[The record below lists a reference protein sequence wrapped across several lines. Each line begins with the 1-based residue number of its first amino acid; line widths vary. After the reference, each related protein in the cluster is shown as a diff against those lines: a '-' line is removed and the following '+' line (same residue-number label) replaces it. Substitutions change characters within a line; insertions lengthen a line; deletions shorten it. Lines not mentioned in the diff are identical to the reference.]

1 LARFG
6 LGMLRQT
13 RGKRYRLKTR
23 STDIVKNRVAQR
35 LADLSPG
42 GTLAQLSFGHRHADA
57 HNARLLLSNGTGI
70 EAARSDG
77 AAGLRCLLNSFR
89 RKLNDRPFRRN
100 LMPRGRFARRLRR
113 RRIHGSDRCDSKHC
127 CGQLVLQLIKCRHD
141 YLPERDIGEVHAISV
156 RIAAPS
162 VASAH
167 RSLPEKAGTARE
179 KWHRPKNGR
188 FRRRIAAIHP
198 DTPDVTG
205 LLLAWRTGDE
215 AALERL
221 VPIVHGELR
230 RIARRCMAGER
241 AGHSLQATAL
251 VNEAYLRLV
260 DVQHVNWQ
268 NRAHFLAMSARLMRR
283 ILVDYARS
291 KGYQKRGGGAI
302 KVTFDEGLPV
312 VGGRDQG
319 LVAVDD
325 ALEALAKVDERKS
338 RVVELR
344 FFGGL
349 SVEETASVL
358 KVSPDTVMRDWKLA
372 KAWLLRE
379 LRGGRLNEP

>member
-1 LARFG
+1 
-6 LGMLRQT
+6 
-13 RGKRYRLKTR
+13 
-23 STDIVKNRVAQR
+23 
-35 LADLSPG
+35 
-42 GTLAQLSFGHRHADA
+42 
-57 HNARLLLSNGTGI
+57 
-70 EAARSDG
+70 
-77 AAGLRCLLNSFR
+77 
-89 RKLNDRPFRRN
+89 
-100 LMPRGRFARRLRR
+100 
-113 RRIHGSDRCDSKHC
+113 
-127 CGQLVLQLIKCRHD
+127 
-141 YLPERDIGEVHAISV
+141 LPEE
-156 RIAAPS
+156 
-162 VASAH
+162 
-167 RSLPEKAGTARE
+167 AGTARE
-179 KWHRPKNGR
+179 NWHRPKNGR

-291 KGYQKRGGGAI
+291 KGYQKRGGGAV

-312 VGGRDQG
+312 VGGRDQD

-349 SVEETASVL
+349 NVEETASVL

-379 LRGGRLNEP
+379 LRGGRANEP